1 MEKISLVMPAYNEEA
16 SIGEVVRDFQ
26 SLEQVEEIIVADNNS
41 EDETASVA
49 KENGAKV
56 VEEDRQ
62 GYGYSMKAAMDAATK
77 DVIVTVESDSTY
89 SSKDLE
95 KLIAYSS
102 DFDIVLGERTNTALI
117 EENAKMGFFLRTG
130 NKFLGKIVEILF
142 SGPTI
147 NDVGCSY
154 RLFRRDSL
162 DRILENEVRGA
173 DLYSPQII
181 LVALKNDLEFV
192 QIPVN
197 YKKRVGESKLTNTLT
212 SSSIIGVKMLNYI
225 LKEGL
230 KHRMNFNR

>member
-1 MEKISLVMPAYNEEA
+1 MPAYNEEA

>member
-1 MEKISLVMPAYNEEA
+1 MPAYNEEA

-26 SLEQVEEIIVADNNS
+26 SLERVEEIIVADNNS
-41 EDETASVA
+41 EDETASLA

-77 DVIVTVESDSTY
+77 DIIVTVESDSTY

-162 DRILENEVRGA
+162 NRILENEVRGA

-181 LVALKNDLEFV
+181 IVALKNDLEFV

-197 YKKRVGESKLTNTLT
+197 YKKRVGESKLTNTLI